1 MRGKMAQRWPLKAP
15 VRLVPPVKI
24 RLLLRIF
31 PTRNFSHSMSNRIA
45 DSVVRAI
52 VLMATVLIGPIAFA
66 QVFSTP
72 EQAATD
78 PDFLVQGEYA
88 GIAKAMQVVAR
99 GDGDFEI
106 VVYEGGLPGAGWD
119 KQPPRRVDG
128 DADVV
133 AQLAESMELERI
145 ERKSP
150 TLGASPPPGAIVL
163 FDGSE
168 ESLSDNWEQGAQR
181 TDDGLLIQG
190 VTTRESFGDYR
201 LHLEFQ
207 TPFMPNAT
215 GQGRGNSGVY
225 HQGRYETQVLD
236 SFGLDGKNNETGG
249 IYTISDPSMNL
260 CLPPLAWQTYDV
272 DFTAAK
278 FDSGGQKVSPAR
290 LTVRLNGVV
299 VQSNV
304 AVPRP
309 TTAAIRPETP
319 EPGPL
324 HLQDH
329 GNPVRFRNIW
339 LVPRDIQ
346 RESRRPIVAGFER
359 FFAGTGDVSPA
370 AGSVLADSLGC
381 AACHYDSRPDKR
393 TVSSFGP
400 DLAAVAGRVRHEYL
414 VDWIASPH
422 QAKPGTVMPDLWAG
436 KTAAQRRQS
445 ANAIAQFLISDRPA
459 PLDSVGDQSAA
470 DRGQNLY
477 HQIGCV
483 ACHAPFRR
491 PDGQPIDRADTIPGS
506 VPLGDLSAKYTLES
520 LTKFLADPLAVRAHG
535 RMPKLAADA
544 AEARDLA
551 TYLLKDLV
559 VVESK
564 ETLRRRVYRG
574 TWDRLPD
581 FESLTAVD
589 ESRVN
594 EIEIQSIEFKDNFG
608 VVFDGFLDI
617 PAKGQYRFRLASD
630 DGARIIVAGKTVV
643 DHDGIH
649 PATEKAGNVQLDK
662 GVVSVRIEYFEASGE
677 EELRASV
684 DTPFAG
690 TVPLAALVSTEPTG
704 RQPITLVE
712 NRFKFEPSLVDSGR
726 QLFVEVGCAQCH
738 QVGGD
743 TELRWGKGAGGLAKL
758 TPGQGCLSPDP
769 SKGSSKSGNRSV
781 PDYSL
786 TAGQRQSL
794 DAIVGSVSIGLAADD
809 SIHQRLI
816 TLNCYAC
823 HVRDA
828 AGGPEA
834 TRRDYFETTTP
845 EMGDEGRLPPILTGV
860 GDKLNDNYLL
870 KVLDQGANQR
880 PYMKTRMPAFGAH
893 TTGDLAQWMMQVDRR
908 EPPAEVATV
917 NAAADQTAFQHQQ
930 LTDGR
935 TLAGNDGLAC
945 IKCHT
950 FGGVGLAGIQAID
963 ALLMPERLREDW
975 FHRYLIDPQKYRPG
989 TRMPASF
996 PDGQSVVTKIADGRP
1011 RDQSTALWAYF
1022 SQGKDAKTPI
1032 GLYPNAIELRATARP
1047 VIYRNFL
1054 TGLSPRGIGV
1064 GYPEG
1069 VNIGWDSQRMMLAK
1083 IWKNA
1088 FIDAS
1093 KHWIG
1098 RGPGTQEP
1106 LGDAV
1111 ITIDR
1116 ATPVARIEPESPWPT
1131 DDAFKRSIR
1140 FLGYRLDPAGRP
1152 LFRYSVDDL
1161 IVEEAVLPLE
1171 SDSSSKSLR
1180 RTFTITGRGVATML
1194 VAAGQVE
1201 LLEGEGTESPTYKID
1216 NAYRVVIHGGK
1227 LQQVRSGDRDELR
1240 VTIDL
1245 GESESTAVVTQNIT
1259 W

>member
-1 MRGKMAQRWPLKAP
+1 ML
-15 VRLVPPVKI
+15 
-24 RLLLRIF
+24 
-31 PTRNFSHSMSNRIA
+31 NRIT
-45 DSVVRAI
+45 DSVSAVI
-52 VLMATVLIGPIAFA
+52 VLVATALTAPIVFA
-66 QVFSTP
+66 QTFSTT

-88 GIAKAMQVVAR
+88 GTAKAMQVIAR

-133 AQLAESMELERI
+133 AQLVESMRLERI

-150 TLGASPPPGAIVL
+150 TLGAAPPTGAIVL

-168 ESLSDNWEQGAQR
+168 ESRKTHWEDGAKR
-181 TDDGLLIQG
+181 TNDGLLIQG
-190 VTTRESFGDYR
+190 VTTRQSFGDYR

-207 TPFMPNAT
+207 TPYMPKAS

-236 SFGLDGKNNETGG
+236 SFGLEGKNNETGG

-272 DFTAAK
+272 EFTAAK
-278 FDSGGQKVSPAR
+278 FDPNGQKISPAR

-339 LVPRDIQ
+339 LVPRDVD

-359 FFAGTGDVSPA
+359 FFAGTGDASTAV
-370 AGSVLADSLGC
+370 GNLLASSLGC
-381 AACHYDSRPDKR
+381 AACHYDSRPEKN
-393 TVSSFGP
+393 VISFAGP
-400 DLAAVAGRVRHEYL
+400 DLSEVAGRVRHEYL
-414 VDWIASPH
+414 VDLIASPH
-422 QAKPGTVMPDLWAG
+422 QAKPGTIMPDLWAG
-436 KTAAQRRQS
+436 KTDAQRRQS
-445 ANAIAQFLISDRPA
+445 ANAIAQFLVSDRPS
-459 PLDSVGDQSAA
+459 PLESVSDQSAS

-483 ACHAPFRR
+483 ACHSPFRR
-491 PDGQPIDRADTIPGS
+491 PDGQPIDQADAVPGS

-544 AEARDLA
+544 SEARDLA

-559 VVESK
+559 VVKSK
-564 ETLRRRVYRG
+564 ETLRRRVYQG
-574 TWDRLPD
+574 AWERLPD
-581 FESLTAVD
+581 FESLTVVD

-594 EIEIQSIEFKDNFG
+594 EIEINSIKFKENFG

-617 PAKGQYRFRLASD
+617 PAAGQYRFRLASD
-630 DGARIIVAGKTVV
+630 DGARIIIDGKTVV

-649 PATEKAGNVQLDK
+649 PATEKAGNVRLKK
-662 GVVSVRIEYFEASGE
+662 GVVPVRIEYFEAGGQ

-684 DTPFAG
+684 DTPFSG
-690 TVPLAALVSTEPTG
+690 TVPLATLVSTEPSG
-704 RQPITLVE
+704 RQPISLVAS
-712 NRFKFEPSLVDSGR
+712 RFIPEPSLVDLGR
-726 QLFVEVGCAQCH
+726 QLFVSVGCAQCH
-738 QVGGD
+738 QTAGD
-743 TELRWGKGAGGLAKL
+743 NDLRWEKGAGDLAKL
-758 TPGQGCLSPDP
+758 NPGQGCLSPDP
-769 SKGSSKSGNRSV
+769 SKAKSTSGDRIV
-781 PDYSL
+781 PDYSM
-786 TAGQRQSL
+786 TDVQRQSL
-794 DAIVGSVSIGLAADD
+794 VSVVGSGQQELAVES
-809 SIHQRLI
+809 SIHQRLLA
-816 TLNCYAC
+816 LNCYAC

-828 AGGPEA
+828 VGGPESP
-834 TRRDYFETTTP
+834 RRDYFETTTP

-860 GDKLNDNYLL
+860 GDKLNDAYLV

-880 PYMKTRMPAFGAH
+880 PYMKTRMPAFGPHA
-893 TTGDLAQWMMQVDRR
+893 TGDLANWLMEVDRR
-908 EPPAEVATV
+908 DLAPGIASAD
-917 NAAADQTAFQHQQ
+917 AAVDQPAFQHQQ

-975 FHRYLIDPQKYRPG
+975 FHRYLLDPQKYRPG

-996 PDGQSVVTKIADGRP
+996 PDGKSVVTKIADGRP
-1011 RDQSTALWAYF
+1011 RDQAAALWAYF

-1032 GLYPNAIELRATARP
+1032 GLYPNAIELRATTRP

-1064 GYPEG
+1064 GYPDG
-1069 VNIGWDSQRMMLAK
+1069 INIGWDSQRMMLAK

-1098 RGPGTQEP
+1098 RGPGAQEP

-1116 ATPVARIEPESPWPT
+1116 ATPVARVEPGAPWPT
-1131 DDAFKRSIR
+1131 ADAFKSSVR
-1140 FLGYRLDPAGRP
+1140 FLGYRLDPAGHP
-1152 LFRYSVDDL
+1152 VFRYSVDDL
-1161 IVEEAVLPLE
+1161 VVEEAILPLD
-1171 SDSSSKSLR
+1171 SDTNSPSKSLR
-1180 RTFTITGRGVATML
+1180 RTFTITGRGMATIL

-1201 LLEGEGTESPTYKID
+1201 LSEGESTESATYKID
-1216 NAYRVVIHGGK
+1216 NAYRIMTNGGK
-1227 LQQVRSGDRDELR
+1227 IQQARSGDRDELR
-1240 VTIDL
+1240 VMIDL
-1245 GESESTAVVTQNIT
+1245 GESDSTAVITQNIT

>member
-1 MRGKMAQRWPLKAP
+1 
-15 VRLVPPVKI
+15 
-24 RLLLRIF
+24 
-31 PTRNFSHSMSNRIA
+31 MSKRIA
-45 DSVVRAI
+45 NSVFAAL
-52 VLMATVLIGPIAFA
+52 VLMATVLTGPVVCA

-72 EQAATD
+72 EQAAID

-88 GIAKAMQVVAR
+88 GTNKAMQVIAR

-128 DADVV
+128 DEDVV
-133 AQLAESMELERI
+133 AQLAESMGLEKIR
-145 ERKSP
+145 RKSP

-168 ESLSDNWEQGAQR
+168 ESLRANWENGAQR
-181 TDDGLLIQG
+181 TGEGHLMQG
-190 VTTRESFGDYR
+190 VTTRQSFGDYR

-207 TPFMPNAT
+207 TPYMPKAT

-236 SFGLDGKNNETGG
+236 SFGLQGKDNETGG
-249 IYTISDPSMNL
+249 IYSVSAPSINL

-272 DFTAAK
+272 EFTAAK
-278 FDSGGQKVSPAR
+278 FDSDGQKISPAR

-304 AVPRP
+304 AVPGP

-346 RESRRPIVAGFER
+346 RESRRPVVAGYER
-359 FFAGTGDVSPA
+359 FFAGTGETSPA
-370 AGSVLADSLGC
+370 AGRVLADSLGC
-381 AACHYDSRPDKR
+381 AACHYDSRPDDP
-393 TVSSFGP
+393 VAISFGP
-400 DLAAVAGRVRHEYL
+400 DLTDVAGRVRHEYL
-414 VDWIASPH
+414 VDWIAAPH
-422 QAKPGTVMPDLWAG
+422 PTKPGTVMPDLWAG
-436 KTAAQRRQS
+436 KTDAQRREF
-445 ANAIAQFLISDRPA
+445 ANAIAQFLVSDRPE
-459 PLDSVGDQSAA
+459 PLESVGDQAAA

-483 ACHAPFRR
+483 ACHSPLRR
-491 PDGQPIDRADTIPGS
+491 TDGQPIDQAELVSGS
-506 VPLGDLSAKYTLES
+506 VPLGDLAAKYTLES

-564 ETLRRRVYRG
+564 ETLRRRVYQG

-581 FESLTAVD
+581 FESLTAVA
-589 ESRVN
+589 ESRVS
-594 EIEIQSIEFKDNFG
+594 EIEINSIPYKDNFG
-608 VVFDGFLDI
+608 VVFDGYLDI

-630 DGARIIVAGKTVV
+630 DGARIIVDGKTVV

-649 PATEKAGNVQLDK
+649 PATEKAGNVRLEK
-662 GVVSVRIEYFEASGE
+662 GVVAVRLEYFEASGE
-677 EELRASV
+677 EELRAVV
-684 DTPFAG
+684 DTPFSG
-690 TVPLAALVSTEPTG
+690 TVALASLVSTEPTG
-704 RQPITLVE
+704 RQPISLVDS
-712 NRFKFEPSLVDSGR
+712 RFKSEPSLVDRGR
-726 QLFVEVGCAQCH
+726 QWFVSVGCAQCH
-738 QVGGD
+738 KTGGQSD
-743 TELRWGKGAGGLAKL
+743 LRWEKGAGNLATL
-758 TPGQGCLSPDP
+758 RTGQGCLADDP
-769 SKGSSKSGNRSV
+769 STATSTAGNRRV
-781 PDYSL
+781 ADYSL
-786 TAGQRQSL
+786 TDGQRQAL
-794 DAIVGSVSIGLAADD
+794 EALLASDRPTLKAED
-809 SIHQRLI
+809 SIHHRLVS
-816 TLNCYAC
+816 LNCYAC
-823 HVRDA
+823 HVRDTL
-828 AGGPEA
+828 GGPEA
-834 TRRDYFETTTP
+834 TRRDYFATTTP

-860 GDKLNDNYLL
+860 GDKLNDRYLL

-880 PYMKTRMPAFGAH
+880 PYMKTRMPAFGVHA
-893 TTGDLAQWMMQVDRR
+893 TVDLSKWLIEVDRQGL
-908 EPPAEVATV
+908 EPEIAIADV
-917 NAAADQTAFQHQQ
+917 ADQAAFKHRQS
-930 LTDGR
+930 TDGR

-975 FHRYLIDPQKYRPG
+975 FHRYLIDPQQYRPG

-996 PDGQSVVTKIADGRP
+996 PDGKSVVTKIADGRP
-1011 RDQSTALWAYF
+1011 SDQAAALWAYF
-1022 SQGKDAKTPI
+1022 SQGKDAKAPL
-1032 GLYPNAIELRATARP
+1032 GLYPNAIELRPTTRP

-1064 GYPEG
+1064 GYPQG

-1083 IWKNA
+1083 VWKNA

-1098 RGPGTQEP
+1098 RGPGAQEP

-1111 ITIDR
+1111 IAIDR
-1116 ATPVARIEPESPWPT
+1116 ATPVARIEPGAAWPVA
-1131 DDAFKRSIR
+1131 DAIKDSIR
-1140 FLGYRLDPAGRP
+1140 FLGYQLDPAGRP
-1152 LFRYSVDDL
+1152 VFRYTVDGL
-1161 IVEEAVLPLE
+1161 IVQDAVSPLE
-1171 SDSSSKSLR
+1171 SATSDKSLE
-1180 RTFTITGRGVATML
+1180 RTFTITGRGVATIL

-1201 LLEGEGTESPTYKID
+1201 PLETETAESASFQID
-1216 NAYRVVIHGGK
+1216 NSYRITITGGK
-1227 LQQVRSGDRDELR
+1227 VEHTGSADRDELR

-1245 GESESTAVVTQNIT
+1245 GESESTATVTQQIT

>member
-1 MRGKMAQRWPLKAP
+1 MVPGGEVTIFR
-15 VRLVPPVKI
+15 RLTFHI
-24 RLLLRIF
+24 RRTF
-31 PTRNFSHSMSNRIA
+31 FSFSPTRNSLLAMSHRIA
-45 DSVVRAI
+45 DSVSAVALLIATAI
-52 VLMATVLIGPIAFA
+52 AGPVVFA

-88 GIAKAMQVVAR
+88 GVNKAMQVIAR

-119 KQPPRRVDG
+119 RQPPRRVDG
-128 DADVV
+128 DDDVV
-133 AQLAESMELERI
+133 SQLAESMGLEKI

-168 ESLSDNWEQGAQR
+168 KSLQAHWDDGAKR

-190 VTTRESFGDYR
+190 VTTRQSFGDYR
-201 LHLEFQ
+201 LHVEFQ
-207 TPFMPNAT
+207 TPYMPAAS

-236 SFGLDGKNNETGG
+236 SFGLAGKNNETGG
-249 IYTISDPSMNL
+249 IYTVSDPSMNL
-260 CLPPLAWQTYDV
+260 CFPPLAWQTYDV
-272 DFTAAK
+272 EFTAAT
-278 FDSGGQKVSPAR
+278 FDSSGQKISPAR

-304 AVPRP
+304 AVPGP

-329 GNPVRFRNIW
+329 GNPVRYRNIW
-339 LVPRDIQ
+339 LVPRDVQ
-346 RESRRPIVAGFER
+346 RESRRPIVASFER
-359 FFAGTGDVSPA
+359 FFAGTGDTSPA
-370 AGSVLADSLGC
+370 AGSVFADSLGC
-381 AACHYDSRPDKR
+381 TACHYDSRPDKS
-393 TVSSFGP
+393 VGSFFGP
-400 DLAAVAGRVRHEYL
+400 DLSDVAGRVRHEYL
-414 VDWIASPH
+414 VDLITSPH

-436 KTAAQRRQS
+436 KTEVERRDS
-445 ANAIAQFLISDRPA
+445 AGAIAQFLVSDRPA
-459 PLDSVGDQSAA
+459 PLESVGDQSAA

-483 ACHAPFRR
+483 ACHTSFRQ
-491 PDGQPIDRADTIPGS
+491 PSGHPIDQSDAVPGS
-506 VPLGDLSAKYTLES
+506 VPLGDLTAKYTLES

-535 RMPKLAADA
+535 RMPKLAADE

-559 VVESK
+559 VVQSK
-564 ETLRRRVYRG
+564 ETLRRRIYQG

-581 FESLTAVD
+581 FESLTAIA

-594 EIEIQSIEFKDNFG
+594 DIEINSIQYKDNFG
-608 VVFDGFLDI
+608 VVFDGYLDI

-630 DGARIIVAGKTVV
+630 DGARLIVDGKTVV

-649 PATEKAGNVQLDK
+649 PANEKAGNVRLDK
-662 GVVSVRIEYFEASGE
+662 GVVTVRIEYFEASGQ
-677 EELRASV
+677 EELRAV
-684 DTPFAG
+684 VETPFSG
-690 TVPLAALVSTEPTG
+690 TVPLMALVSTEPTG
-704 RQPITLVE
+704 RQPISLVE
-712 NRFKFEPSLVDSGR
+712 SRFKSDSSLVDLGR
-726 QLFVEVGCAQCH
+726 QLFLSLGCAQCH
-738 QVGGD
+738 QASGEN
-743 TELRWGKGAGGLAKL
+743 ELRWDKGAGELANL
-758 TPGQGCLSPDP
+758 SPGQGCLSADP
-769 SKGSSKSGNRSV
+769 STAKSTSGNRIV

-786 TAGQRQSL
+786 TDGQRRSL
-794 DAIVGSVSIGLAADD
+794 DALVGSDPQDLAAED
-809 SIHQRLI
+809 SIHHHLLS
-816 TLNCYAC
+816 LNCYAC
-823 HVRDA
+823 HVRNMV
-828 AGGPEA
+828 GGPEA

-860 GDKLNDNYLL
+860 GDKLNDGYLV

-880 PYMKTRMPAFGAH
+880 PYMKTRMPAFGVHA
-893 TTGDLAQWMMQVDRR
+893 TGDLTQWLMEVDRR
-908 EPPAEVATV
+908 GTEPEIASA
-917 NAAADQTAFQHQQ
+917 NADDQAAFKHQQ

-950 FGGVGLAGIQAID
+950 FSGVGLAGIQAID
-963 ALLMPERLREDW
+963 ALLMPERLRADW
-975 FHRYLIDPQKYRPG
+975 FHRYLMDPQKYRPG

-996 PDGQSVVTKIADGRP
+996 LDGKSMVTKIADGRP
-1011 RDQSTALWAYF
+1011 RDQAAALWAYF
-1022 SQGKDAKTPI
+1022 SQGKDAKTPL
-1032 GLYPNAIELRATARP
+1032 GLYPDAIELRATSRP

-1054 TGLSPRGIGV
+1054 TDLSPRGIGV

-1098 RGPGTQEP
+1098 RGPGAQEP

-1116 ATPVARIEPESPWPT
+1116 ATPVARIEAGGSWPSA
-1131 DDAFKRSIR
+1131 DEFKNSIQ

-1161 IVEEAVLPLE
+1161 IVQEAILPLE
-1171 SDSSSKSLR
+1171 SDSSSKSLQ
-1180 RTFTITGRGVATML
+1180 RTFTITGRGVATIL

-1201 LLEGEGTESPTYKID
+1201 LLEKETAESPTYKID
-1216 NAYRVVIHGGK
+1216 NAYLITINGGK
-1227 LQQVRSGDRDELR
+1227 LDRIRSGDRDELR

-1245 GESESTAVVTQNIT
+1245 GESESTAVVTQIIS

>member
-1 MRGKMAQRWPLKAP
+1 
-15 VRLVPPVKI
+15 
-24 RLLLRIF
+24 
-31 PTRNFSHSMSNRIA
+31 MSNRIA
-45 DSVVRAI
+45 DTVSA
-52 VLMATVLIGPIAFA
+52 VLILMVSMTTGPIVFA
-66 QVFSTP
+66 QVFSTA

-88 GIAKAMQVVAR
+88 GNAKAMQVIAR

-133 AQLAESMELERI
+133 AQLVDSMGLERV

-150 TLGASPPPGAIVL
+150 TLGAAPPAGAVVL

-168 ESLSDNWEQGAQR
+168 ESLRTHWQDGAKR
-181 TDDGLLIQG
+181 TNDGLLMQG
-190 VTTRESFGDYR
+190 VTTRQSFGDYR

-207 TPFMPNAT
+207 TPYMPKAT

-236 SFGLDGKNNETGG
+236 SFGLEGKNNETGG

-272 DFTAAK
+272 EFTAAK
-278 FDSGGQKVSPAR
+278 FDPNGQKLSPAR

-339 LVPRDIQ
+339 LVPRDIE

-359 FFAGTGDVSPA
+359 FFAAVGDASTTAGT
-370 AGSVLADSLGC
+370 VLADSLGC
-381 AACHYDSRPDKR
+381 AACHYDSRSE
-393 TVSSFGP
+393 TNALSLFGP
-400 DLAAVAGRVRHEYL
+400 DLSDVAGRVRHEYL
-414 VDWIASPH
+414 IDLIASPH
-422 QAKPGTVMPDLWAG
+422 SAKPGTVMPDLWAG
-436 KTAAQRRQS
+436 KSQDERRQS
-445 ANAIAQFLISDRPA
+445 ANAIAQFLVSDRPA
-459 PLDSVGDQSAA
+459 PLESVGDQPSV

-491 PDGQPIDRADTIPGS
+491 PDGQPIDQADAVPGS
-506 VPLGDLSAKYTLES
+506 VPLGNLSAKYTLES
-520 LTKFLADPLAVRAHG
+520 LTKFLTDPLAVRAHG
-535 RMPKLAADA
+535 RMPKLASDA
-544 AEARDLA
+544 SEARDLA

-559 VVESK
+559 VVKSK
-564 ETLRRRVYRG
+564 ETLRRRVYQG

-581 FESLTAVD
+581 FESLTAVAD
-589 ESRVN
+589 SRVN
-594 EIEIQSIEFKDNFG
+594 EIEINSIEFKENFG

-630 DGARIIVAGKTVV
+630 DGARIIVNGKTVV

-662 GVVSVRIEYFEASGE
+662 GVVPVRIEYFEGGGQ

-684 DTPFAG
+684 DTPFSG
-690 TVPLAALVSTEPTG
+690 TVALSALVSTEATG
-704 RQPITLVE
+704 RQPISLVE
-712 NRFKFEPSLVDSGR
+712 NRFKAEPSLIDAGR
-726 QLFVEVGCAQCH
+726 QLFVSVGCAQCH
-738 QVGGD
+738 QTAGGRD
-743 TELRWGKGAGGLAKL
+743 LRWDKGAGELAML
-758 TPGQGCLSPDP
+758 SSGRGCLSPEP
-769 SKGSSKSGNRSV
+769 SKEKPASADRSV
-781 PDYSL
+781 PNYSL
-786 TAGQRQSL
+786 TDTQRQSL
-794 DAIVGSVSIGLAADD
+794 DSVVGSGQQKLATEDA
-809 SIHQRLI
+809 IHQRLL

-823 HVRDA
+823 HVRNA
-828 AGGPEA
+828 AGGPESP
-834 TRRDYFETTTP
+834 RRDYFETTTP

-860 GDKLNDNYLL
+860 GDKLNDAYLV

-880 PYMKTRMPAFGAH
+880 PYMKTRMPAFGADA
-893 TTGDLAQWMMQVDRR
+893 TGDLSKWLMDVDRR
-908 EPPAEVATV
+908 DLEPAIASTDASV
-917 NAAADQTAFQHQQ
+917 DQSALQHQQ

-963 ALLMPERLREDW
+963 ALLMPQRLREDW
-975 FHRYLIDPQKYRPG
+975 FHRYLMDPQKYRPG

-996 PDGQSVVTKIADGRP
+996 PDGKSVVTKIADGRP
-1011 RDQSTALWAYF
+1011 RDQAAALWAYF

-1083 IWKNA
+1083 IWK
-1088 FIDAS
+1088 
-1093 KHWIG
+1093 
-1098 RGPGTQEP
+1098 
-1106 LGDAV
+1106 
-1111 ITIDR
+1111 
-1116 ATPVARIEPESPWPT
+1116 
-1131 DDAFKRSIR
+1131 
-1140 FLGYRLDPAGRP
+1140 
-1152 LFRYSVDDL
+1152 
-1161 IVEEAVLPLE
+1161 
-1171 SDSSSKSLR
+1171 
-1180 RTFTITGRGVATML
+1180 
-1194 VAAGQVE
+1194 
-1201 LLEGEGTESPTYKID
+1201 
-1216 NAYRVVIHGGK
+1216 
-1227 LQQVRSGDRDELR
+1227 
-1240 VTIDL
+1240 
-1245 GESESTAVVTQNIT
+1245 
-1259 W
+1259 